1 MKNQWYFDASDLG
14 GCATAK
20 LDRDDQTARIR
31 IPDQWFTREDLKEL
45 IGFLKLLRKELKD
58 TQDFIDADQYPVT
71 ECF

>member
-1 MKNQWYFDASDLG
+1 
-14 GCATAK
+14 

-31 IPDQWFTREDLKEL
+31 IPDQWFNREDLKEL
-45 IGFLKLLRKELKD
+45 IRFLKLLRKELKD

>member
-1 MKNQWYFDASDLG
+1 
-14 GCATAK
+14 

-58 TQDFIDADQYPVT
+58 TQDFFDGAYPVT